1 MGEVSQRWRRA
12 QERRQRRI
20 ERRRERI
27 LQAAARVFAE
37 KSYAATTIREVAE
50 AADVAEGT
58 LYNYFESKRDILLAI
73 LSVADVHMEV
83 DVSEVEELGDRR
95 VLISM
100 IEDWLAFSQS
110 DLPFART
117 LLSEAWVDD
126 GIMEEF
132 LFDLL
137 DRVHRRLA
145 DYIAERIAAG
155 VFRPIDP
162 QMGARLLMSMFGG
175 LILPVLRGVFP
186 PLSENERH
194 EMAETMVDL
203 FLKGLAV
210 EPVVGEE

>member
-1 MGEVSQRWRRA
+1 MGEVSQRWNRA
-12 QERRQRRI
+12 QERRRRRL

-27 LQAAARVFAE
+27 LEAAAEVFAE
-37 KSYAATTIREVAE
+37 RGYAASTIREIAD

-58 LYNYFESKRDILLAI
+58 LYNYFGGKRDILLAI
-73 LSVADVHMEV
+73 ISVADVHMDVDVGEV
-83 DVSEVEELGDRR
+83 DERGDRR

-117 LLSEAWVDD
+117 LLGEAWVDD
-126 GIMEEF
+126 EILDDF
-132 LFDLL
+132 LFELL
-137 DRVHRRLA
+137 DRVHRQLA
-145 DYIAERIAAG
+145 EYIEARIRAG
-155 VFRPIDP
+155 AFRPIDP

-186 PLSENERH
+186 PLSADERH

-203 FLKGLAV
+203 FLEGMAV
-210 EPVVGEE
+210 GPVAEED